1 MTEAE
6 AISPMFQPVTSARSK
21 IVSLEGLADASRRLK
36 EEGKS
41 VVLCHGVFDLLHLG
55 HVRHLEAA
63 RREGQALVVTV
74 TADKFVNK
82 GPDRPVFGQE
92 LRAEMLAAL
101 SCVDYVAV
109 NHGPSAEPVLHAVKP
124 DIYVKGSDYAT
135 TSEDVT
141 GKIVAERDAVESHG
155 GQLVFTNDITF
166 SSSAL
171 INRYLQIYDPT
182 LQDYLGALRDRGA
195 LKSALDAVE
204 KIKNCRVLLVG
215 DAILDEYNY
224 VVAMGKTPKENMIAT
239 HFREREI
246 FAGGVFAA
254 ANHVAG
260 LCKEVDVLTLVG
272 AGDPYNEVI
281 ARTLKDNVRLKAIE
295 KDGAPTTRKTRF
307 IETGYSM
314 RKLFETYYMDESP
327 MRSDL
332 QRRFD
337 DILTRT
343 VADYDVVIITDF
355 GHGLMTPSARTI
367 VQEKS
372 RFLAV
377 NTQTNSANI
386 GFNLITKYQRADYVC
401 IDNNEARLAMQDKF
415 SHIGEITGRRLPDA
429 IDCKRIIVTRGK
441 EGCMAY
447 DAAVGLSEIPALTTT
462 IVDTVGAGDAFLAVS
477 SPIVATGVPIE
488 IAGLI
493 GNAAGA
499 LKVGIVGHRSSVEK
513 APLVK
518 FLTSLLK

>member
-1 MTEAE
+1 MTETETIAPVLPAESARHKILTLDKLAE
-6 AISPMFQPVTSARSK
+6 AA
-21 IVSLEGLADASRRLK
+21 GRLK
-36 EEGKS
+36 AEDKS

-63 RREGQALVVTV
+63 RREGDALVVTL

-82 GPDRPVFGQE
+82 GPDRPVFAQD

-124 DIYVKGSDYAT
+124 DIYVKGSDYAQA
-135 TSEDVT
+135 SEDVT
-141 GKIVAERDAVESHG
+141 GKIVSERDVVESHG

-182 LQDYLGALRDRGA
+182 LQDYLAGLRGGGA
-195 LKSALDAVE
+195 LKTALDALDN
-204 KIKNCRVLLVG
+204 IKNCRVLLVG

-239 HFREREI
+239 HFRDREI

-272 AGDPYNEVI
+272 AGDPHNEVI

-295 KDGAPTTRKTRF
+295 RDGATTTRKTRF

-314 RKLFETYYMDESP
+314 RKLFETYYMDDSP
-327 MRSDL
+327 MRADL
-332 QRRFD
+332 QRCFD
-337 DILTRT
+337 DILNRT
-343 VADYDVVIITDF
+343 VADYDCVIVTDF
-355 GHGLMTPSARTI
+355 GHGLMTRSARDI

-386 GFNLITKYQRADYVC
+386 GFNMITKYRRADYVC
-401 IDNNEARLAMQDKF
+401 IDNNEVRLAMQDKF
-415 SHIGEITGRRLPDA
+415 SHVGDIAARQLPQA
-429 IDCKRIIVTRGK
+429 IDCKRLIITRGK
-441 EGCMAY
+441 EGCIGW
-447 DAAVGLSEIPALTTT
+447 DSETGLTEIPALTTT

-477 SPIVATGVPIE
+477 SPIVASGASIE